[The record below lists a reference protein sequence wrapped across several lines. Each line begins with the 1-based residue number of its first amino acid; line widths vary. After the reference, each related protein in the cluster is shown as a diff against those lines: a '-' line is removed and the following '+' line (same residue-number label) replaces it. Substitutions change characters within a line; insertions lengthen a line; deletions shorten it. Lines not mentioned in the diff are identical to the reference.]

1 MTHTVVVG
9 AGQAGASLVARL
21 RNKGYSGQITLIGEE
36 TAPPYQRP
44 PLSKAYLNGD
54 MELERLYLRPLSFYE
69 ENRIDLRTG
78 VKVHAIDRKAKSLD
92 LGGESLAYDTLV
104 LATGSKPRHLPAK
117 IGGDLNG
124 VYVVRSLADV
134 DQMSSEFSKE
144 SRVLIVGGGYI
155 GLEAAAVAAK
165 RGLNVTLVEAAD
177 RILQRVASPQTS
189 DFFRNLHQKHGVE
202 IIEGVGLE
210 SFMGTDRV
218 TGAKLSD
225 GREIE
230 IDFVIAGI
238 GIVPDIELAE
248 ASGLEI
254 ENGIKVDALC
264 KTSDPDIYAVGDCAS
279 FPHKNNRLRL
289 ESVPN
294 AIEQAEAAADVILGG
309 SDEYLAKP
317 WFWSDQYDVKLQIAG
332 LNTGYDKVVVRDSNG
347 PISFWYYKG
356 LELLAVDAANDP
368 RSYMMGKRWI
378 EAGKSPSPEDV
389 ADPEVELKKV
399 AV

>member
-134 DQMSSEFSKE
+134 DQMASEFSKE
-144 SRVLIVGGGYI
+144 RRVLIVGGGYI